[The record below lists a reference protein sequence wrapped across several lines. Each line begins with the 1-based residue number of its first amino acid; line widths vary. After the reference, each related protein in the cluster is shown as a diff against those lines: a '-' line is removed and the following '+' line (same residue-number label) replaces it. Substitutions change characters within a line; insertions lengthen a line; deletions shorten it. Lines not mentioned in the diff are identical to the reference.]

1 MLFHFFVFLKKSDA
15 KFAAKLKSAVNQKP
29 ETDAPQIKPSEQHHQ
44 RHGAHQPRH

>member
-15 KFAAKLKSAVNQKP
+15 KFADKLKTAVNQQPPPK
-29 ETDAPQIKPSEQHHQ
+29 IKLLEQHQQ